1 MIGIIDYG
9 MGNLG
14 SVSNALSYLNVEHM
28 ICDTKEKIA
37 QCDKLI
43 LPGVGAFAQAMETIK
58 EKDLYAC
65 IDTYVKNHVPLL
77 GICLGMQMLFDTSEE
92 KGLH

>member
-65 IDTYVKNHVPLL
+65 IDTCVKNHVPLL
-77 GICLGMQMLFDTSEE
+77 
-92 KGLH
+92 

>member
-37 QCDKLI
+37 Q
-43 LPGVGAFAQAMETIK
+43 
-58 EKDLYAC
+58 
-65 IDTYVKNHVPLL
+65 
-77 GICLGMQMLFDTSEE
+77 
-92 KGLH
+92 